1 MDNIDT
7 KSVLLYISFNCFEKM
22 NRNCLTLGK

>member
-7 KSVLLYISFNCFEKM
+7 KSVLLYISFNNIEKM
-22 NRNCLTLGK
+22 NRNCLTSGK